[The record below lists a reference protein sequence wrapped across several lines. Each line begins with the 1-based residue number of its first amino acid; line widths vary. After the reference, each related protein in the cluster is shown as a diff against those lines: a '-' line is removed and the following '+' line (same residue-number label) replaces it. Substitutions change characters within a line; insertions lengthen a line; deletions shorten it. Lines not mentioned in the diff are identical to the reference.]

1 MEKKKT
7 VKRVLITSIGGGK
20 TEDKDGVKI
29 LKKYEDTI
37 YGIKKE
43 NGEFHMEKTSYM
55 PLIIENTYNIDKTI
69 IIGTTGSMWDNL
81 YDIYWKKFKQD
92 KIKDEKFKQSL
103 IEVQVTSNRETP
115 IDKIN
120 IDRFNQEFIGK
131 VKGIVIKYGVSSKEI
146 SRNFDLIIKLQE
158 EFNDTDEY
166 EVFLDITHSFRSMAF
181 WMFLIMNYLTDVSN
195 KNIKIAGI
203 TYGMFEAK
211 KDNITP
217 IVILKPFLE
226 ILNWIKGASELKQY
240 GNSYYILEKSDN
252 NSLAKSIKDELRNFS
267 NTMNMNYINSLLESI
282 KNLKKLDTENE
293 LDKIN
298 GPAKHIIP
306 NILKEFI
313 KDFDLKED
321 DDNKRSYLLQATL
334 AKWHCKQK
342 RYAMSA
348 INISEAIVTFVLLT
362 LNIDSKKLK
371 GKFDPDNDGQKW
383 LKEIYKR
390 YKDRTD
396 LSKEEIQIY
405 KYGELFVEV
414 TRIRKEVAHS
424 LGKQPDI
431 IGDINKLEDYSNN
444 IVDMLKNEDII
455 KRFENKLH
463 ILENL
468 QIKNSNKNSV
478 TRTVGKKKENSIL
491 LLSTKELSAEEL
503 KELKRDWQ
511 IDNMISLSED
521 ELKLWKKASS
531 EADFQVFKNIIDQY
545 LINGNYILIHG
556 NLKSMTKIKGYANT
570 KGIISLCFLDP
581 YSENKTFFEKY

>member
-478 TRTVGKKKENSIL
+478 TQTVEEKKENSIL

>member
-1 MEKKKT
+1 MEKQKLT
-7 VKRVLITSIGGGK
+7 KRVLITSIGGGK

-29 LKKYEDTI
+29 LKKYEETI

-43 NGEFHMEKTSYM
+43 NGEFYMEKTSYM
-55 PLIIENTYNIDKTI
+55 PLVIENTYNIDETI

-92 KIKDEKFKQSL
+92 KIKDKKFKQSL
-103 IEVQVTSNRETP
+103 IDVQVTSNRETP
-115 IDKIN
+115 VDKIN
-120 IDRFNQEFIGK
+120 IDKFNQEFIGK
-131 VKGIVIKYGVSSKEI
+131 VKGIVIKYGVSPKEI
-146 SRNFDLIIKLQE
+146 SKNFDLIIKLQE
-158 EFNDTDEY
+158 EFNDVDEY

-217 IVILKPFLE
+217 IVILKPFLD

-240 GNSYYILEKSDN
+240 GNSYYILEKSNN
-252 NSLAKSIKDELRNFS
+252 NSISKNIKDELENFS

-282 KNLKKLDTENE
+282 KNLKKLDTQNE

-298 GPAKHIIP
+298 GPAKHIVP

-313 KDFDLKED
+313 KDFDLKEK

-383 LKEIYKR
+383 LKEIYRR

-396 LSKEEIQIY
+396 LSEEEKEIY

-431 IGDINKLEDYSNN
+431 IGDIKKLEDYSNN

-455 KRFENKLH
+455 KKFEGKLL
-463 ILENL
+463 ILKNL
-468 QIKNSNKNSV
+468 QIKDSNKNS
-478 TRTVGKKKENSIL
+478 TIRTVREKKENSIL
-491 LLSTKELSAEEL
+491 LLSTKELNDEEF

-511 IDNMISLSED
+511 IDNIISLSED
-521 ELKLWKKASS
+521 ELKLWKKPSS
-531 EADFQVFKNIIDQY
+531 EADFQVFKNIIDHY

-556 NLKSMTKIKGYANT
+556 NLKNMTKIKGYANT
-570 KGIISLCFLDP
+570 KGIIPLCFLDP

>member
-1 MEKKKT
+1 MEKQKLT
-7 VKRVLITSIGGGK
+7 KRVLITSIGGGK

-29 LKKYEDTI
+29 LKKYEETI

-43 NGEFHMEKTSYM
+43 NGEFYMEKTSYM
-55 PLIIENTYNIDKTI
+55 PLVIENTYNIDKTI

-81 YDIYWKKFKQD
+81 YDMYWKKFKQD

-103 IEVQVTSNRETP
+103 IDVQVTSNRETP
-115 IDKIN
+115 VDKIN
-120 IDRFNQEFIGK
+120 IDKFNQEFIGK
-131 VKGIVIKYGVSSKEI
+131 VKGIVIKYGVSPKEI
-146 SRNFDLIIKLQE
+146 SKNFDLIIKLQE
-158 EFNDTDEY
+158 EFNDVDEY

-211 KDNITP
+211 KDDITP
-217 IVILKPFLE
+217 IVILKPFLD

-240 GNSYYILEKSDN
+240 GNSYYILEKSNN
-252 NSLAKSIKDELRNFS
+252 NSISKNIKDELENFS

-282 KNLKKLDTENE
+282 KNLKKLDTQNE

-313 KDFDLKED
+313 KDFDLKEK

-383 LKEIYKR
+383 LKEIYRR

-396 LSKEEIQIY
+396 LSEEEKEIY

-431 IGDINKLEDYSNN
+431 IGDIKKLEDYSNN

-455 KRFENKLH
+455 KKFEGKLL
-463 ILENL
+463 ILKNL
-468 QIKNSNKNSV
+468 QIKDSNKNS
-478 TRTVGKKKENSIL
+478 TIRTVSEKKENSIL
-491 LLSTKELSAEEL
+491 LLSTKELNDEEF

-511 IDNMISLSED
+511 IDNIISLSED
-521 ELKLWKKASS
+521 ELKLWRNPSS
-531 EADFQVFKNIIDQY
+531 EADFQVFKNIIDHY

-556 NLKSMTKIKGYANT
+556 NLKNMTKIKGYANT
-570 KGIISLCFLDP
+570 KGIIPLCFLDP

>member
-1 MEKKKT
+1 MGKKKT

-103 IEVQVTSNRETP
+103 IDVQVTSNRETP

-120 IDRFNQEFIGK
+120 IDRFNEEFIGK

-146 SRNFDLIIKLQE
+146 SRNFDLIVKLQE

-396 LSKEEIQIY
+396 LSKEEMQIY

-478 TRTVGKKKENSIL
+478 TQTVGEKKENSIL

-556 NLKSMTKIKGYANT
+556 NLKSITKIKGYANT

>member
-7 VKRVLITSIGGGK
+7 LKRVLITSIGGGK

-103 IEVQVTSNRETP
+103 IDVQVTSNRETP

-396 LSKEEIQIY
+396 LSKEEMQIY

-478 TRTVGKKKENSIL
+478 TRTVGEKKENSIL

>member
-43 NGEFHMEKTSYM
+43 NGEFYTEKTSYM

-103 IEVQVTSNRETP
+103 IDVQVTSNRETP

-120 IDRFNQEFIGK
+120 IDRFNEEFIGK

-146 SRNFDLIIKLQE
+146 SRNFDLIVKLQE

-252 NSLAKSIKDELRNFS
+252 NSLSKNIKDELKNFS

-396 LSKEEIQIY
+396 LSEEEKQIY

-478 TRTVGKKKENSIL
+478 TQTVEEKKQNSIL

-511 IDNMISLSED
+511 INNMISLSED

-531 EADFQVFKNIIDQY
+531 EADFQVFKNIIDHY

-556 NLKSMTKIKGYANT
+556 NLKNMTKIKGYANT

>member
-1 MEKKKT
+1 MEKKKI

-103 IEVQVTSNRETP
+103 IDVQVTSNRETP

-120 IDRFNQEFIGK
+120 IDRFNQDFIGK

-396 LSKEEIQIY
+396 LSKEEMQIY

-478 TRTVGKKKENSIL
+478 TQTVEEKKENSIL

>member
-1 MEKKKT
+1 
-7 VKRVLITSIGGGK
+7 
-20 TEDKDGVKI
+20 
-29 LKKYEDTI
+29 
-37 YGIKKE
+37 
-43 NGEFHMEKTSYM
+43 
-55 PLIIENTYNIDKTI
+55 
-69 IIGTTGSMWDNL
+69 MWDNL

-103 IEVQVTSNRETP
+103 IDVQVTSNRETP

-396 LSKEEIQIY
+396 LSKEEMQIY

-478 TRTVGKKKENSIL
+478 TRTVGEKKENSIL

>member
-7 VKRVLITSIGGGK
+7 LKRVLITSIGGGK

-103 IEVQVTSNRETP
+103 IDVQVTSNRETP

-252 NSLAKSIKDELRNFS
+252 NSLAKSIKDELKNFS

-396 LSKEEIQIY
+396 LSKEEMQIY

-478 TRTVGKKKENSIL
+478 TQTVGEKKENSIL

-511 IDNMISLSED
+511 IDNIISLSED

>member
-1 MEKKKT
+1 MEKRKE

-43 NGEFHMEKTSYM
+43 NGEFYTEKTSYM

-81 YDIYWKKFKQD
+81 YDIYWKKFKKD
-92 KIKDEKFKQSL
+92 KIKDEEFKQSL
-103 IEVQVTSNRETP
+103 IDVQVSSNRETP

-120 IDRFNQEFIGK
+120 MDKFNQEFIGK

-158 EFNDTDEY
+158 EFNDVDEY

-252 NSLAKSIKDELRNFS
+252 NSLSKNIKDELKNFS

-334 AKWHCKQK
+334 AKWHCNQK

-383 LKEIYKR
+383 LKEIYKI

-396 LSKEEIQIY
+396 LSEEEKQIY

-414 TRIRKEVAHS
+414 NRIRKEVAHS

-431 IGDINKLEDYSNN
+431 VGDIKKLEDYSNN

-455 KRFENKLH
+455 KKFEGKLL
-463 ILENL
+463 ILKNL
-468 QIKNSNKNSV
+468 QIKDSNKNNLIK
-478 TRTVGKKKENSIL
+478 TVGKKKENSIL
-491 LLSTKELSAEEL
+491 LLSTKELSDDEL
-503 KELKRDWQ
+503 KELKIDWQ
-511 IDNMISLSED
+511 IDNIISLSED
-521 ELKLWKKASS
+521 ELKLWRNPSS
-531 EADFQVFKNIIDQY
+531 EADFQVFKNIIDHY

-556 NLKSMTKIKGYANT
+556 NLKNMTKIKGYANT

>member
-81 YDIYWKKFKQD
+81 YDIYWKKFKQN

-103 IEVQVTSNRETP
+103 IDVQVTSNRETP

-146 SRNFDLIIKLQE
+146 SRNFDLIVKLQE

-342 RYAMSA
+342 RYVMSA

-396 LSKEEIQIY
+396 LSKEEMQIY

-478 TRTVGKKKENSIL
+478 TRTVGEKKENSIL

-511 IDNMISLSED
+511 IDNMISLTED

>member
-1 MEKKKT
+1 MEKKKV

-55 PLIIENTYNIDKTI
+55 PLIIENTYDIDKTI

-103 IEVQVTSNRETP
+103 IDVQVTSNRETP

-120 IDRFNQEFIGK
+120 IDRFNQDFIGK

-240 GNSYYILEKSDN
+240 GNSYYILEKLDN

-396 LSKEEIQIY
+396 LSKEEMQIY

-491 LLSTKELSAEEL
+491 LLSTKELSTEEL

-581 YSENKTFFEKY
+581 YSENKTFFERY

>member
-103 IEVQVTSNRETP
+103 IDVQVTSNRETP

-120 IDRFNQEFIGK
+120 IDRFNEEFIGK

-146 SRNFDLIIKLQE
+146 SRNFDLIVKLQE

-478 TRTVGKKKENSIL
+478 TQTVEEKKQNSIL

-511 IDNMISLSED
+511 INNMISLSED

>member
-7 VKRVLITSIGGGK
+7 LKRVLITSIGGGK

-81 YDIYWKKFKQD
+81 YDIYWKKFKQ
-92 KIKDEKFKQSL
+92 SL
-103 IEVQVTSNRETP
+103 IDVQVTSNRETP

-396 LSKEEIQIY
+396 LSKEEMQIY

-424 LGKQPDI
+424 LGKQPNI

-478 TRTVGKKKENSIL
+478 TRTVGEKKENPIL

>member
-1 MEKKKT
+1 MEKKKV

-55 PLIIENTYNIDKTI
+55 PLIIENTYDIDKTI

-103 IEVQVTSNRETP
+103 IDVQVTSNRETP

-120 IDRFNQEFIGK
+120 IDRFNQDFIGK

-321 DDNKRSYLLQATL
+321 DDNKRSYVLQATL

-396 LSKEEIQIY
+396 LSKEEMQIY

-491 LLSTKELSAEEL
+491 LLSTKELSTEEL

-581 YSENKTFFEKY
+581 YSENKTFFERY

>member
-81 YDIYWKKFKQD
+81 YDIYWK
-92 KIKDEKFKQSL
+92 KFKQSL

-478 TRTVGKKKENSIL
+478 TQTVEEKKENSIL

>member
-29 LKKYEDTI
+29 LKKYDDTI

-478 TRTVGKKKENSIL
+478 TQTVEEKKENSIL

>member
-1 MEKKKT
+1 MEKKKV

-55 PLIIENTYNIDKTI
+55 PLIIENTYDIDKTI

-103 IEVQVTSNRETP
+103 IDVQVTSNRETP

-396 LSKEEIQIY
+396 LSKEEMQIY

-491 LLSTKELSAEEL
+491 LLSTKELSTEEL

>member
-103 IEVQVTSNRETP
+103 IDVQVTSNRETP

-396 LSKEEIQIY
+396 LSKEEMQIY

-478 TRTVGKKKENSIL
+478 TRTVGEKKENSIL

>member
-1 MEKKKT
+1 MEKRKE

-43 NGEFHMEKTSYM
+43 NGEFYTEKTSYM

-81 YDIYWKKFKQD
+81 YDIYWKKFKKD
-92 KIKDEKFKQSL
+92 KIKDEEFKQSL
-103 IEVQVTSNRETP
+103 IDVQVNSNRETP

-120 IDRFNQEFIGK
+120 IDKFNQEFIGK
-131 VKGIVIKYGVSSKEI
+131 VKGIVIKYGVNSKEI

-158 EFNDTDEY
+158 EFNDVDEY

-334 AKWHCKQK
+334 AKWHCNQK

-383 LKEIYKR
+383 LKEIYKI

-396 LSKEEIQIY
+396 LSEEEKQIY

-414 TRIRKEVAHS
+414 NRIRKEVAHS

-431 IGDINKLEDYSNN
+431 VGDIKKLEDYSNN
-444 IVDMLKNEDII
+444 IIDMLKNEDII
-455 KRFENKLH
+455 KKFEGKLL
-463 ILENL
+463 ILKNL
-468 QIKNSNKNSV
+468 QIKDSNKNNLIK
-478 TRTVGKKKENSIL
+478 TVGKKKGNSIL
-491 LLSTKELSAEEL
+491 LLSTKELSDDEL
-503 KELKRDWQ
+503 KELKINWQ
-511 IDNMISLSED
+511 IDNIISLSED
-521 ELKLWKKASS
+521 ELKLWKNPSS
-531 EADFQVFKNIIDQY
+531 EADFQVFKNIIDHY

-556 NLKSMTKIKGYANT
+556 NLKNMTKIKGYANT

>member
-1 MEKKKT
+1 MEKRKE

-43 NGEFHMEKTSYM
+43 NGEFYTEKTSYM

-81 YDIYWKKFKQD
+81 YDIYWKKFKKD
-92 KIKDEKFKQSL
+92 KIKDEEFKQSL
-103 IEVQVTSNRETP
+103 IDVQVNSNRETP

-120 IDRFNQEFIGK
+120 IDKFNQEFIGK
-131 VKGIVIKYGVSSKEI
+131 VKGIVIKYGVNSKEI

-158 EFNDTDEY
+158 EFNDVDEY

-252 NSLAKSIKDELRNFS
+252 NSLSKNIKDELKNFS

-334 AKWHCKQK
+334 AKWHCNQK

-348 INISEAIVTFVLLT
+348 INISEAIVTFILLT

-383 LKEIYKR
+383 LKEIYKI

-396 LSKEEIQIY
+396 LSEEEKQIY

-414 TRIRKEVAHS
+414 NRIRKEVAHS

-431 IGDINKLEDYSNN
+431 VGDIKKLEDYSNN

-455 KRFENKLH
+455 KKFEGKLL
-463 ILENL
+463 ILKNL
-468 QIKNSNKNSV
+468 QVKDSNKNSL
-478 TRTVGKKKENSIL
+478 I
-491 LLSTKELSAEEL
+491 STKKPELA
-503 KELKRDWQ
+503 
-511 IDNMISLSED
+511 
-521 ELKLWKKASS
+521 
-531 EADFQVFKNIIDQY
+531 
-545 LINGNYILIHG
+545 
-556 NLKSMTKIKGYANT
+556 KS
-570 KGIISLCFLDP
+570 
-581 YSENKTFFEKY
+581 

>member
-1 MEKKKT
+1 MEKQKLT
-7 VKRVLITSIGGGK
+7 KRVLITSIGGGK

-29 LKKYEDTI
+29 LKKYEETI

-43 NGEFHMEKTSYM
+43 NGEFYMEKTSYM
-55 PLIIENTYNIDKTI
+55 PLVIENTYNIDKTI

-103 IEVQVTSNRETP
+103 IDVQVTSNRETP
-115 IDKIN
+115 VDKIN
-120 IDRFNQEFIGK
+120 IDKFNQEFIGK
-131 VKGIVIKYGVSSKEI
+131 VKGIVIKYGVSPKEI
-146 SRNFDLIIKLQE
+146 SKNFDLIIKLQE
-158 EFNDTDEY
+158 EFNDVDEY

-217 IVILKPFLE
+217 IVILKPFLD

-240 GNSYYILEKSDN
+240 GNSYYILEKSNN
-252 NSLAKSIKDELRNFS
+252 NSISKNIKDELENFS

-282 KNLKKLDTENE
+282 KNLKKLDTQNE

-298 GPAKHIIP
+298 GPAKHIVP

-313 KDFDLKED
+313 KDFDLKEK

-342 RYAMSA
+342 CYAMSA

-383 LKEIYKR
+383 LKEIYRR

-396 LSKEEIQIY
+396 LSEEEKEIY

-431 IGDINKLEDYSNN
+431 IGDIKKLEDYSNN

-455 KRFENKLH
+455 KKFEGKLL
-463 ILENL
+463 ILKNL
-468 QIKNSNKNSV
+468 QIKDSNKNS
-478 TRTVGKKKENSIL
+478 TIRTVREKKENSIL
-491 LLSTKELSAEEL
+491 LLSTKELNDEEF

-511 IDNMISLSED
+511 IDNIISLSED
-521 ELKLWKKASS
+521 ELKLWKKPSS
-531 EADFQVFKNIIDQY
+531 EADFQVFKNIIDHY

-556 NLKSMTKIKGYANT
+556 NLKNMTKIKGYANT
-570 KGIISLCFLDP
+570 KGIIPLCFLDP

>member
-1 MEKKKT
+1 MEKKKV

-55 PLIIENTYNIDKTI
+55 PLIIENTYDIDKTI

-103 IEVQVTSNRETP
+103 IDVQVTSNRETP

-146 SRNFDLIIKLQE
+146 SRNFDLIVKLQE

-396 LSKEEIQIY
+396 LSKEEMQIY

-491 LLSTKELSAEEL
+491 LLSTKELSTEEL

-556 NLKSMTKIKGYANT
+556 NLKSITKIKGYANT

>member
-103 IEVQVTSNRETP
+103 IDVQVTSNRETP

-282 KNLKKLDTENE
+282 KNLKKLDTKNE

-396 LSKEEIQIY
+396 LSKEEMQIY

-478 TRTVGKKKENSIL
+478 TRTVGEKKENSIL

>member
-7 VKRVLITSIGGGK
+7 LKRVLITSIGGGK

-103 IEVQVTSNRETP
+103 IDVQVTSNRETP

-396 LSKEEIQIY
+396 LSKEEMQIY

-463 ILENL
+463 IKENL

-478 TRTVGKKKENSIL
+478 TRTVGEKKENSIL

>member
-7 VKRVLITSIGGGK
+7 LKRVLITSIGGGK

-103 IEVQVTSNRETP
+103 IDVQVTSNRETP

-396 LSKEEIQIY
+396 LSKEEMQIY

-478 TRTVGKKKENSIL
+478 TQTVGEKKENSIL

>member
-43 NGEFHMEKTSYM
+43 NGEFHMEKISYM

-103 IEVQVTSNRETP
+103 IDVQVTSNRETP

-146 SRNFDLIIKLQE
+146 SRNFDLIVKLQE

-282 KNLKKLDTENE
+282 KNLKKLDTKNE

-396 LSKEEIQIY
+396 LSKEEMQIY

-478 TRTVGKKKENSIL
+478 TQTVGEKKENSIL

-556 NLKSMTKIKGYANT
+556 NLKSITKIKGYANT

>member
-146 SRNFDLIIKLQE
+146 SRNFDLIVKLQE

-396 LSKEEIQIY
+396 LSKEEMQIY

-478 TRTVGKKKENSIL
+478 TRTVGEKKENSIL

-511 IDNMISLSED
+511 IDNMISLTED

>member
-81 YDIYWKKFKQD
+81 YDMYWKKFKQD

-478 TRTVGKKKENSIL
+478 TQTVEEKKENSIL

>member
-1 MEKKKT
+1 MEKKKAT
-7 VKRVLITSIGGGK
+7 RILITSIGGGK
-20 TEDKDGVKI
+20 IEDKDGVKV

-43 NGEFHMEKTSYM
+43 NGEFYKEKTSYM
-55 PLIIENTYNIDKTI
+55 PSIIENTYNIDKTI

-81 YDIYWKKFKQD
+81 YEIYWKKLKKD
-92 KIKDEKFKQSL
+92 KTKDEKFKQSL
-103 IEVQVTSNRETP
+103 IDVQINSNRETP
-115 IDKIN
+115 IERIN
-120 IDRFNQEFIGK
+120 IDKFNQEFIGK
-131 VKGIVIKYGVSSKEI
+131 VKGIVIKYGVNPEEI
-146 SRNFDLIIKLQE
+146 SKNFDLIIKLEE
-158 EFNDTDEY
+158 EFNNIDKY

-211 KDNITP
+211 ENDVTP
-217 IVILKPFLE
+217 IVILKPFME

-240 GNSYYILEKSDN
+240 GNSYYILDNLDN
-252 NSLAKSIKDELRNFS
+252 NSLSKNIIDELRNFS
-267 NTMNMNYINSLLESI
+267 NTMNMNYINSLLDSI
-282 KNLKKLDTENE
+282 KNLKILDNNNE

-298 GPAKHIIP
+298 GPAKNIIP

-313 KDFDLKED
+313 KDFDIKEE

-348 INISEAIVTFVLLT
+348 INISEAIVTFILLT

-383 LKEIYKR
+383 LKEIYKK
-390 YKDRTD
+390 YKDRID
-396 LSKEEIQIY
+396 LSEEEMQIY
-405 KYGELFVEV
+405 KYGEIFVEV
-414 TRIRKEVAHS
+414 SRIRKEVAHS

-431 IGDINKLEDYSNN
+431 IGDITKLEDYSNN
-444 IVDMLKNEDII
+444 IISMLKKEDII
-455 KRFENKLH
+455 KKFEKKLNILKKLQLKDNNKDK
-463 ILENL
+463 INTTIE
-468 QIKNSNKNSV
+468 
-478 TRTVGKKKENSIL
+478 KKKENSIL
-491 LLSTKELSAEEL
+491 LLSTKKLSNEEL
-503 KELKRDWQ
+503 KELEVNWQ
-511 IDNMISLSED
+511 INNIISLSED
-521 ELKLWKKASS
+521 ELKLWKNLSS
-531 EADFQVFKNIIDQY
+531 EADFQVFKNIIDRH
-545 LINGNYILIHG
+545 LINGNYVLIHG
-556 NLKSMTKIKGYANT
+556 NLKNMTKIKGYANT

>member
-1 MEKKKT
+1 MGKKKAT
-7 VKRVLITSIGGGK
+7 RILITSIGGGK
-20 TEDKDGVKI
+20 IEDKDGVKV

-43 NGEFHMEKTSYM
+43 NGEFYKEKTSYM
-55 PLIIENTYNIDKTI
+55 PSIIENTYNIDKTI

-81 YDIYWKKFKQD
+81 YEIYWKKLKKD
-92 KIKDEKFKQSL
+92 KTKDEKFKQSL
-103 IEVQVTSNRETP
+103 IDVQINSNRETP
-115 IDKIN
+115 IERIN
-120 IDRFNQEFIGK
+120 IDKFNQEFIGK
-131 VKGIVIKYGVSSKEI
+131 VKGIVIKYGVNPEEI
-146 SRNFDLIIKLQE
+146 SKNFDLIIKLEE
-158 EFNDTDEY
+158 EFNNIDKY

-211 KDNITP
+211 ENDVTP
-217 IVILKPFLE
+217 IVILKPFME

-240 GNSYYILEKSDN
+240 GNSYYILDNLDN
-252 NSLAKSIKDELRNFS
+252 NSLSKNIIDELRNFS
-267 NTMNMNYINSLLESI
+267 NTMNMNYINSLLDSI
-282 KNLKKLDTENE
+282 KNLKILDNNNE

-298 GPAKHIIP
+298 GPAKNIIP

-313 KDFDLKED
+313 KDFDIKEE

-348 INISEAIVTFVLLT
+348 INISEAIVTFILLT

-383 LKEIYKR
+383 LKEIYKK
-390 YKDRTD
+390 YKDRID
-396 LSKEEIQIY
+396 LSEEEMQIY
-405 KYGELFVEV
+405 KYGEIFVEV

-431 IGDINKLEDYSNN
+431 IGDITKLEDYSNN
-444 IVDMLKNEDII
+444 IIDMLKKEDII
-455 KRFENKLH
+455 KKFEKKLNILKKLQLKDNNKDK
-463 ILENL
+463 INTTIE
-468 QIKNSNKNSV
+468 
-478 TRTVGKKKENSIL
+478 KKKENSIL
-491 LLSTKELSAEEL
+491 LLSTKKLSNEEL
-503 KELKRDWQ
+503 KELEVNWQ
-511 IDNMISLSED
+511 INNIISLSED
-521 ELKLWKKASS
+521 ELKLWKNPSS
-531 EADFQVFKNIIDQY
+531 EADFQVFKNIIDRH

-556 NLKSMTKIKGYANT
+556 NLKNMIKIKGYANT
-570 KGIISLCFLDP
+570 KGITSLCFLDP

>member
-1 MEKKKT
+1 MEKKKAT
-7 VKRVLITSIGGGK
+7 RILITSIGGGK
-20 TEDKDGVKI
+20 IEDKDGVKV

-43 NGEFHMEKTSYM
+43 NGEFYKEKTSYM
-55 PLIIENTYNIDKTI
+55 PSIIENTYNIDKTI

-81 YDIYWKKFKQD
+81 YEIYWKKLKKD
-92 KIKDEKFKQSL
+92 KTKDEKFKQSL
-103 IEVQVTSNRETP
+103 IDVQINSNRETP
-115 IDKIN
+115 IERIN
-120 IDRFNQEFIGK
+120 IDKFNQEFIGK
-131 VKGIVIKYGVSSKEI
+131 VKGIVIKYGVNPEEI
-146 SRNFDLIIKLQE
+146 SKNFDLIIKLEE
-158 EFNDTDEY
+158 EFNNIDKY

-211 KDNITP
+211 ENDVTP
-217 IVILKPFLE
+217 IVILKPFME

-240 GNSYYILEKSDN
+240 GNSYYILDNLDN
-252 NSLAKSIKDELRNFS
+252 NSLSKNIIDELRNFS
-267 NTMNMNYINSLLESI
+267 NTMNMNYINSLLDSI
-282 KNLKKLDTENE
+282 KNLKILDNNNE

-298 GPAKHIIP
+298 GPAKNIIP

-313 KDFDLKED
+313 KDFDIKEE

-348 INISEAIVTFVLLT
+348 INISEAIVTFILLT

-383 LKEIYKR
+383 LKEIYKK
-390 YKDRTD
+390 YKDRID
-396 LSKEEIQIY
+396 LSEEEMQIY
-405 KYGELFVEV
+405 KYGEIFVEV

-431 IGDINKLEDYSNN
+431 IGDITKLEDYSNN
-444 IVDMLKNEDII
+444 IINMLKKEDII
-455 KRFENKLH
+455 KKFEKKLNILKKLQLKDNNKDK
-463 ILENL
+463 INTTIE
-468 QIKNSNKNSV
+468 
-478 TRTVGKKKENSIL
+478 KKKENSIL
-491 LLSTKELSAEEL
+491 LLSTKKLSNEEL
-503 KELKRDWQ
+503 KELEVNWQ
-511 IDNMISLSED
+511 INNIISLSED
-521 ELKLWKKASS
+521 ELKLWKNPSS
-531 EADFQVFKNIIDQY
+531 EADFQVFKNIIDRH
-545 LINGNYILIHG
+545 LINGNYVLIHG
-556 NLKSMTKIKGYANT
+556 NLKNMTKIKGYANT

>member
-1 MEKKKT
+1 MEKQKLT
-7 VKRVLITSIGGGK
+7 KRVLITSIGGGK

-29 LKKYEDTI
+29 LKKYEETI

-43 NGEFHMEKTSYM
+43 NGEFYMEKTSYM
-55 PLIIENTYNIDKTI
+55 PLVIENTYNIDETI

-92 KIKDEKFKQSL
+92 KIKDKKFKQSL
-103 IEVQVTSNRETP
+103 IDVQVTSNRETP
-115 IDKIN
+115 VDKIN
-120 IDRFNQEFIGK
+120 IDKFNQEFIGK
-131 VKGIVIKYGVSSKEI
+131 VKGIVIKYGVSPKEI
-146 SRNFDLIIKLQE
+146 SKNFDLIIKLQE
-158 EFNDTDEY
+158 EFNDVDEY

-217 IVILKPFLE
+217 IVILKPFLD

-240 GNSYYILEKSDN
+240 GNSYYILEKSNN
-252 NSLAKSIKDELRNFS
+252 NSISKNIKDELENFS

-282 KNLKKLDTENE
+282 KNLKKLDTQNE
-293 LDKIN
+293 VDKIN
-298 GPAKHIIP
+298 GPAKHIVP

-313 KDFDLKED
+313 KDFDLKEK

-383 LKEIYKR
+383 LKEIYRR

-396 LSKEEIQIY
+396 LSEEEKEIY

-431 IGDINKLEDYSNN
+431 IGDIKKLEDYSNN

-455 KRFENKLH
+455 KKFEGKLL
-463 ILENL
+463 ILKNL
-468 QIKNSNKNSV
+468 QIKDSNKNS
-478 TRTVGKKKENSIL
+478 TIRTVREKKENSIL
-491 LLSTKELSAEEL
+491 LLSTKELNDEEF

-511 IDNMISLSED
+511 IDNIISLSED
-521 ELKLWKKASS
+521 ELKLWKKPSS
-531 EADFQVFKNIIDQY
+531 EADFQVFKNIIDHY

-556 NLKSMTKIKGYANT
+556 NLKNMTKIKGYANT
-570 KGIISLCFLDP
+570 KGIIPLCFLDP